1 MGNIVTYEY
10 VTPDVVEVSR
20 NAWDEFGS
28 GSWDKWKAPRRM
40 CGAPRYFESHSLIL
54 DPSHFNAEGEFGKYM
69 KLLQ

>member
-1 MGNIVTYEY
+1 
-10 VTPDVVEVSR
+10 VSR